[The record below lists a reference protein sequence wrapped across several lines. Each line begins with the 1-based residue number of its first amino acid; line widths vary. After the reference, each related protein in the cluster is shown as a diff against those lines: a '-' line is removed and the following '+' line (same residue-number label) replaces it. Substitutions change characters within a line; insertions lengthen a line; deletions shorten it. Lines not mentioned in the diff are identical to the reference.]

1 LVKENFREGS
11 FVKEGQ
17 ILYEIQK
24 DEYRAVLNEAKA
36 SLLKSEANY
45 NKALKDWSRAEFLF
59 KNSAMSEQQ
68 KDEFFYAKEST
79 QAEMQKAKAA
89 VVNAE
94 LNYGYTTIKAPLS
107 GVIGLSSSDEGS
119 YIEAQNAKLTTI
131 TALDKLYAEFS
142 IPSKDL
148 YVQGIKNGA
157 KVTIKMGAKEYE
169 GSVDFI
175 APKLDP
181 QTDTL
186 LLRAVFANQ
195 NRELTV
201 GSYVEVSLGGFSY
214 ESVAKI
220 PQNALIKTPDA
231 TVVYVIENGGVSMK
245 PVKVVN
251 SKDGIAMIE
260 SGVES
265 DAQIAISNIAKLRPN
280 SKVTIMDGK

>member
-1 LVKENFREGS
+1 ME
-11 FVKEGQ
+11 
-17 ILYEIQK
+17 
-24 DEYRAVLNEAKA
+24 
-36 SLLKSEANY
+36 
-45 NKALKDWSRAEFLF
+45 
-59 KNSAMSEQQ
+59 
-68 KDEFFYAKEST
+68 
-79 QAEMQKAKAA
+79 
-89 VVNAE
+89 
-94 LNYGYTTIKAPLS
+94 
-107 GVIGLSSSDEGS
+107 
-119 YIEAQNAKLTTI
+119 
-131 TALDKLYAEFS
+131 KLYAEFS

-157 KVTIKMGAKEYE
+157 KVTLKIDAKEYE

-186 LLRAVFANQ
+186 LLRAVFANP
-195 NRELTV
+195 NRELRV

-214 ESVAKI
+214 ESVAKV

-245 PVKVVN
+245 SVKVVN